1 MMMLRRHLSLAVA
14 TRCRALSTAGTH
26 AEVPVIDFSA
36 FLNGDAAAK
45 EEVSDQLFH
54 AFRDIGFVT
63 LGAYSVL
70 LERRGWIALAD
81 VIAYLT
87 RSLILHI
94 VQ

>member
-1 MMMLRRHLSLAVA
+1 MRRILSTAVP
-14 TRCRALSTAGTH
+14 TQFRALSTAGTH

-70 LERRGWIALAD
+70 LERRGGLLSPTSSYI
-81 VIAYLT
+81 
-87 RSLILHI
+87 
-94 VQ
+94 